1 MACNAIARKLEALG
15 GQVKLRE
22 GFTTDNGNIILDV
35 AGLKITNPVSME
47 KEINQWPGVVTN
59 GLFAIRKADV
69 VLIATAEGI
78 KTL

>member
-1 MACNAIARKLEALG
+1 MARNAITRKLAALG
-15 GQVKLRE
+15 GQVKWRE

-35 AGLKITNPVSME
+35 AGLQITDPVAME
-47 KEINQWPGVVTN
+47 KQINHWPGVVTN